1 MFASSI
7 FWVKIINGFKFN
19 HFQMPEKILF
29 IHGFASVGQGVK
41 SLQLKQWFGNDIFA
55 PDLTH
60 RPLADLNDLATLIK
74 KEQITTIVGSSLGGF
89 YGLLLVMQFQF
100 PVKLVLINPALQ
112 SPQTLKQYIGTVTRY
127 NGEQFTWSQQQ
138 VDELQQL
145 SAQLSSA
152 SFQQLDQ
159 SKILVLL
166 AKHDEVLDAQV
177 VLDTLPKANIIV
189 DEFEDHRFA
198 DIGKY
203 RQQIDAFIH
212 G

>member
-1 MFASSI
+1 MS
-7 FWVKIINGFKFN
+7 
-19 HFQMPEKILF
+19 EKNLF
-29 IHGFASVGQGVK
+29 IHGFASVGHGVK
-41 SLQLKQWFGNDIFA
+41 SLQLKQWFGNDVFA
-55 PDLTH
+55 PDLNH
-60 RPLADLNDLATLIK
+60 RPLTDLNDLTALIK

-89 YGLLLVMQFQF
+89 YGLLLAMQF

-112 SPQTLKQYIGTVTRY
+112 SPQTLQKYIGTVTRY

-159 SKILVLL
+159 SKILMLL
-166 AKHDEVLDAQV
+166 AKQDEVLDYQIAI
-177 VLDTLPKANIIV
+177 DTLPKANIIV

-203 RQQIDAFIH
+203 RQQIETFIKR
-212 G
+212 